1 MFVRGKP
8 VLSGVTVRLGAAFLT
23 VLLLFGAS
31 LGVTV
36 SAFQRL
42 ATAEHDVSVLD
53 EARQAG
59 HIVASLVRE
68 EYIHQ
73 AHTIIEG
80 DRSHLDHYEVAARN
94 ARGAAARLLR
104 MPLAPDERPQAM
116 EVERLV
122 ALIDEEFHALIL
134 PAVDA
139 RDHERVHE
147 LHERTEK
154 LVNRVVAVNDQL
166 NRRLERRAA
175 LAKQRE
181 DALRERAV
189 ALVLGCFG
197 LAILVT
203 AGTWFFLGRSIL
215 KRISEL
221 RKGALV
227 LASGDLRT
235 RVPVRG
241 TDEFA
246 DLGTTFNDMASSLES
261 HQRKLIQSERLA
273 ILGQFSAGIAH
284 EINNPLGVILGYLK
298 LLRRTV
304 PEGGEAAEQI
314 RIVEDEARHCQRIV
328 QGLLELAHPGTTRRS
343 SVNLADTARA
353 AVERLVETGKLG
365 ARTVTL
371 PASSPDAAASGDP
384 AALRQVVSNL
394 VLNAVEATPDV
405 GSIALRV
412 HRNNG
417 WVELEVEDDGAGLSP
432 DALGR
437 AFDPFY
443 TTKAN
448 GTGLGLAISQAI
460 ASAHDGAL
468 ELHSAEG
475 KGTRARLRLPAAP
488 DGQG

>member
-1 MFVRGKP
+1 MPVRGRP
-8 VLSGVTVRLGAAFLT
+8 VTFGVTVRLGAAFLT

-31 LGVTV
+31 LGVTM
-36 SAFQRL
+36 SAFDSL
-42 ATAEHDVSVLD
+42 AVAERDVSVVD

-80 DRSHLDHYEVAARN
+80 DRSHLDHYQVAARN
-94 ARGAAARLLR
+94 ARDAAARLLR
-104 MPLAPDERPQAM
+104 MPLAHDERPQAL
-116 EVERLV
+116 EVGRLV
-122 ALIDEEFHALIL
+122 AVIDEQFHALIL

-154 LVNRVVAVNDQL
+154 LVNRVVAVNDEL
-166 NRRLERRAA
+166 NRRLERRSSV
-175 LAKQRE
+175 AKRHE
-181 DALRERAV
+181 EALRQRAV

-203 AGTWFFLGRSIL
+203 AGAWFFLGGSVL
-215 KRISEL
+215 QRISEL
-221 RKGALV
+221 RKGALL
-227 LASGDLRT
+227 LAGGDLRT
-235 RVPVRG
+235 RIPVRG
-241 TDEFA
+241 ADEFA
-246 DLGTTFNDMASSLES
+246 DLGTTFNDMAASLES

-273 ILGQFSAGIAH
+273 VLGQFSAGIAH

-298 LLRRTV
+298 LLGRSV
-304 PEGGEAAEQI
+304 PEGGTAAEQV

-328 QGLLELAHPGTTRRS
+328 QGLLELSRPGQARRT

-353 AVERLVETGKLG
+353 AVERLVDTGKLG

-371 PASSPDAAASGDP
+371 PASSPEASASGDP

-394 VLNAVEATPDV
+394 VLNAVEATPEA
-405 GSIALRV
+405 GSITLRV
-412 HRNNG
+412 RRENG
-417 WVELEVEDDGAGLSP
+417 WVELDVEDDGAGLSP
-432 DALGR
+432 DALDR

-443 TTKAN
+443 TTKPK
-448 GTGLGLAISQAI
+448 GTGLGLPISQAI

-475 KGTRARLRLPAAP
+475 KGTCARLRLPATL
-488 DGQG
+488 DGQA

>member
-1 MFVRGKP
+1 MFDRGKRI
-8 VLSGVTVRLGAAFLT
+8 LSGVTVRIGAAFLA

-31 LGVTV
+31 LGVMV
-36 SAFQRL
+36 SAFEGL
-42 ATAEHDVSVLD
+42 AAAERDVSVLE

-80 DRSHLDHYEVAARN
+80 DRSHLDHYGVAARN

-104 MPLAPDERPQAM
+104 MPLAPDERPLGM

-139 RDHERVHE
+139 HDRERVHE
-147 LHERTEK
+147 LHEHTEK

-166 NRRLERRAA
+166 NRRLERRTD

-181 DALRERAV
+181 DTLRERAM

-197 LAILVT
+197 LAIVVT

-221 RKGALV
+221 RRGALV
-227 LASGDLRT
+227 LARGDLRT

-246 DLGTTFNDMASSLES
+246 DLATTFNDMASSLER

-298 LLRRTV
+298 LLGRSV
-304 PEGGEAAEQI
+304 PEGGEAAQQI
-314 RIVEDEARHCQRIV
+314 RIVEDEARHCQQIV
-328 QGLLELAHPGTTRRS
+328 QGLLDLSRPGQPRRT
-343 SVNLADTARA
+343 SVDLADTARA
-353 AVERLVETGKLG
+353 AVERLVDTGKLG

-371 PASSPDAAASGDP
+371 PAPSPGASASGDP

-394 VLNAVEATPDV
+394 VLNAVEATPEA
-405 GSIALRV
+405 GSIELRV
-412 HRNNG
+412 RRSNG
-417 WVELEVEDDGAGLSP
+417 WVELEVEDNGAGLSP
-432 DALGR
+432 DALDR

-443 TTKAN
+443 TTKPK

-468 ELHSAEG
+468 ELRSAEG
-475 KGTRARLRLPAAP
+475 KGTRARLRLPAASQ
-488 DGQG
+488 GQS